1 MSVSSV
7 VRMNLAGM
15 ETRTL
20 KVLADALLADGGTD
34 ALELW
39 LAVKEELEARRA

>member
-1 MSVSSV
+1 VSVSGI

-20 KVLADALLADGGTD
+20 RHLLEALRADGGTD
-34 ALELW
+34 ALEL
-39 LAVKEELEARRA
+39 LTAVKEELEARRA